1 VDVAALRSLN
11 VRTSSNRQ
19 FLTSEGSK
27 MGSMNIRKQARL
39 KRKKRIRKKIHGT
52 PDRPRLSVFRSARH
66 TYAQI
71 IDDSQGVTLTTA
83 STVDKQTKNAPKFK
97 SKVEAA
103 KFVGQLIGERALEKG
118 IKMVVFD
125 RNGFLYHG
133 RVKSLSE
140 GAREAGLIF

>member
-1 VDVAALRSLN
+1 MG
-11 VRTSSNRQ
+11 SSN
-19 FLTSEGSK
+19 
-27 MGSMNIRKQARL
+27 IRLQARL

-52 PDRPRLSVFRSARH
+52 PQRPRLSVFRSSRH

-71 IDDSQGVTLTTA
+71 IDDTAGRTLAAA
-83 STVDKQTKNAPKFK
+83 STVDQQAKDTPKFK
-97 SKVEAA
+97 NKVEAA
-103 KFVGQLIGERALEKG
+103 NFVGKLVGERALDKG
-118 IKMVVFD
+118 IKEVVFD